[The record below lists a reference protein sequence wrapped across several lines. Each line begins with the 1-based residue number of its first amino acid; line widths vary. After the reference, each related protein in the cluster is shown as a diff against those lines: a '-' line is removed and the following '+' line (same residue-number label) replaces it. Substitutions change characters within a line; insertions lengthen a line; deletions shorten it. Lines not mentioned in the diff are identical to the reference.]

1 MKEEKSNT
9 ALRSILSVGV
19 LSLSVLYSLGVL
31 YFTTWY
37 SSSITG
43 DSISLGVLYS
53 LGILYIARDSLS
65 LVSIPVR
72 RTGVLYTHC
81 QHHLKGNHHC
91 RWTRSK
97 IL

>member
-9 ALRSILSVGV
+9 ALSSILSVGV

-53 LGILYIARDSLS
+53 LGILYIARIFYRWVSLF
-65 LVSIPVR
+65 LCVAR
-72 RTGVLYTHC
+72 GYYTRIA
-81 QHHLKGNHHC
+81 NI
-91 RWTRSK
+91 T
-97 IL
+97 